1 MYNVEELVAMLQNGK
16 TAEEIANEMGAVLT
30 EAAKQVEAE
39 KEAARAK
46 AKAEQEAAR
55 KRDAAAE
62 VFSVLT
68 SYLLEFHPDSFLA
81 KEMTKPENRVDS
93 KALDDLVEQLD
104 DMVEMFEAFGMIAS
118 LGDKTA
124 KEVKPQPQVKAKT
137 ADPLEDFLN
146 MFVR

>member
-39 KEAARAK
+39 KEAARVK
-46 AKAEQEAAR
+46 AMAEREAAR

-81 KEMTKPENRVDS
+81 KEMTKPENQVDS
-93 KALDDLVEQLD
+93 KALDDLVEQMD
-104 DMVEMFEAFGMIAS
+104 GMVEMFEAFKMISS

-124 KEVKPQPQVKAKT
+124 KEVKPKVAPKAKT

>member
-16 TAEEIANEMGAVLT
+16 TAEDIAAEMSKVLNEAV
-30 EAAKQVEAE
+30 VE
-39 KEAARAK
+39 EAARK
-46 AKAEQEAAR
+46 KAEAEAGR

-81 KEMTKPENRVDS
+81 KEMTKPENQVDS
-93 KALDDLVEQLD
+93 KALDDLVEQMGG
-104 DMVEMFEAFGMIAS
+104 MVEMFEAFQMISS
-118 LGDKTA
+118 LGETSA
-124 KEVKPQPQVKAKT
+124 KEVKPKVAPKAKT